1 MPSQET
7 IDMVCRQ
14 TYYSNEEAE
23 QLLKENDNDA
33 IKVIKHY
40 MNINEKKEEVCTTVS
55 QERYRLIR
63 KTLDEGV
70 EIYNKSKVQ
79 KS

>member
-1 MPSQET
+1 MSSEKT

-14 TYYSNEEAE
+14 TDYTKEEAE
-23 QLLKENDNDA
+23 KLLNENNNDP
-33 IKVIKHY
+33 IKVIKIY
-40 MNINEKKEEVCTTVS
+40 MNINEKKEEVCTTAS

-63 KTLDEGV
+63 KTLDEAV
-70 EIYNKSKVQ
+70 EIYNKSKDQ